1 MERTT
6 KRTTTQQ
13 FQKLVA
19 IMENNPDVARG
30 MGSFGSTKKSRAEL
44 WEKFATELNAIGPP
58 MRNGR
63 EWNKVRTELV
73 CVAVVTYEY
82 YLGLVGLQAE
92 AKKKMRQTDEKLW
105 PQEEDLIHNKA

>member
-63 EWNKVRTELV
+63 EWNKVWLD
-73 CVAVVTYEY
+73 YK
-82 YLGLVGLQAE
+82 LKL
-92 AKKKMRQTDEKLW
+92 KKKCDKPTRNCGHRRRTLYTTKL
-105 PQEEDLIHNKA
+105 NTTRANR